1 MVGGWD
7 GQGVV
12 KTVERFNP
20 QEGNWKKVSHHPE
33 IRYGSLPLRGGRV
46 GWSGGGEDSR
56 KIQPSFKVPHSRAC
70 CNQLVSSDFF
80 CKLL

>member
-1 MVGGWD
+1 MVPCLYVVGGWD

-33 IRYGSLPLRGGRV
+33 IRYGSLPLRGGRL

-56 KIQPSFKVPHSRAC
+56 KVQPSGGNLDRGLPPP
-70 CNQLVSSDFF
+70 
-80 CKLL
+80 